1 MVGFFLSLS
10 LKMSKFARLNTI
22 KQNYIMLTIL
32 FYLFT
37 LLQLSFWFVVSIIV
51 LIVTYPF
58 DKSRYWVHE
67 CSRCICYMLHDI
79 FPFGRRSIEG
89 VENIDKN
96 KPYVMVLN
104 HNSACD
110 IFAAYK
116 IPLNFRWVSKREV
129 FWVPFMGPML
139 SIHGDIPIERGNPK
153 QAMAKVLR
161 LGKLWLSRGVTV
173 AIFPEGTRS
182 KDGEIHNFKLGAFN
196 LAKEAGVEIL
206 PVVMTGT
213 SSCVKKNKMVNWGN
227 RVAIRVLK
235 PVPVEE
241 VQTLGTKVLTMQVQE
256 RMENALAEMREQ
268 AKNEKK

>member
-1 MVGFFLSLS
+1 MLS
-10 LKMSKFARLNTI
+10 
-22 KQNYIMLTIL
+22 IL

-37 LLQLSFWFVVSIIV
+37 LIQVTFWFVVSIIV

-58 DKSRYWVHE
+58 DKSRRWVHE
-67 CSRCICYMLHDI
+67 CSRIICFLLYDI
-79 FPFGRRSIEG
+79 FPFGRRTIEG
-89 VENIDKN
+89 VEYVDKK
-96 KPYVMVLN
+96 KPYVMVIN

-110 IFAAYK
+110 IFSAYK

-139 SIHGDIPIERGNPK
+139 SIHGDIPIERGNAAK
-153 QAMAKVLR
+153 AMAKVLR
-161 LGKLWLSRGVTV
+161 LGKLWLSRGATV

-182 KDGEIHNFKLGAFN
+182 KTGEINRFKAGAFN

-213 SSCVKKNKMVNWGN
+213 NEFFRKGWLVNWRN

-235 PVPVEE
+235 PVSTEE
-241 VQTLGTKVLTMQVQE
+241 VAAKEVADLSTEVRE
-256 RMENALAEMREQ
+256 RMVLALDELRKEVAT
-268 AKNEKK
+268 EKK